1 MHPYHSL
8 IPPTH
13 REKYLDLL
21 SQAENLLPQ
30 LAESKQAFSIVIQA
44 ASAVRGSHETLARMK
59 FPPSATDII
68 RLKALIVQSRKYTAT
83 FWQDKPFRPATQ
95 AEQPNSP
102 RDEQGSHPLPSVK
115 SVESVRET
123 NSAQRVGWSTSNS
136 QLKETPPSAWAGPLS
151 VSHLDQYIHLLSSKL
166 QKQAAILP
174 QKYAELNDFH
184 ETLDRL
190 AREDAAD
197 PNKRSRGRTQRAF
210 YAKKVDL
217 AVRAI
222 DAFWKRVDA
231 ERQALAGG
239 TVTQE
244 YQLQLMKE
252 EEKYPLEEQ
261 QRSWGEYSKV
271 EIEQMAQLMADG
283 GRCITL
289 ERLGCSLEELKEARI
304 NRDKSLLRRKLHSA
318 ASQEDKDKRILA
330 MEELHEWGMPLMK
343 AQVETLKAMGIEV
356 PESYISPF
364 LLETEEEKRERK
376 RATERKNY
384 EKNKPLAV
392 KMDIARKMRK
402 AKNNDNPYTA
412 HDTASES

>member
-30 LAESKQAFSIVIQA
+30 LAESKQAFSTVIQA
-44 ASAVRGSHETLARMK
+44 ASAVRGSHETLERMK

-115 SVESVRET
+115 SVVCCPSSVVSPT
-123 NSAQRVGWSTSNS
+123 AQ
-136 QLKETPPSAWAGPLS
+136 AGPLS
-151 VSHLDQYIHLLSSKL
+151 VDRSPSSVDSSPLSATHLSQYIHLLSSKL

>member
-8 IPPTH
+8 IPSTH

-30 LAESKQAFSIVIQA
+30 LAESKQAFSTVIQA

-83 FWQDKPFRPATQ
+83 FWQDKPFRP
-95 AEQPNSP
+95 SP
-102 RDEQGSHPLPSVK
+102 VTHSPLSVDHSPS
-115 SVESVRET
+115 SVDCSPLSVDR
-123 NSAQRVGWSTSNS
+123 S
-136 QLKETPPSAWAGPLS
+136 PSPVPHSPLS
-151 VSHLDQYIHLLSSKL
+151 VSHLSEYIHLLSSKL

-231 ERQALAGG
+231 ERQALAGS

-271 EIEQMAQLMADG
+271 EIEQMAQLMADE

-304 NRDKSLLRRKLHSA
+304 NRNKSLLRRKLHSA

>member
-8 IPPTH
+8 IPSTH

-83 FWQDKPFRPATQ
+83 FWQDKPFRP
-95 AEQPNSP
+95 SP
-102 RDEQGSHPLPSVK
+102 VTHSPLSVDHSPS
-115 SVESVRET
+115 SVDCSPLSVDR
-123 NSAQRVGWSTSNS
+123 S
-136 QLKETPPSAWAGPLS
+136 PSPVPHSPLS
-151 VSHLDQYIHLLSSKL
+151 VSHLSEYIHLLSSKL

-231 ERQALAGG
+231 ERQALAGS

-271 EIEQMAQLMADG
+271 EIEQMAQLMADE

-304 NRDKSLLRRKLHSA
+304 NRNKSLLRRKLHSA

>member
-1 MHPYHSL
+1 MSVDRSPSSVDSSPL
-8 IPPTH
+8 
-13 REKYLDLL
+13 
-21 SQAENLLPQ
+21 
-30 LAESKQAFSIVIQA
+30 
-44 ASAVRGSHETLARMK
+44 
-59 FPPSATDII
+59 SAT
-68 RLKALIVQSRKYTAT
+68 
-83 FWQDKPFRPATQ
+83 
-95 AEQPNSP
+95 
-102 RDEQGSHPLPSVK
+102 H
-115 SVESVRET
+115 
-123 NSAQRVGWSTSNS
+123 
-136 QLKETPPSAWAGPLS
+136 LS
-151 VSHLDQYIHLLSSKL
+151 QYIHLLSSKL